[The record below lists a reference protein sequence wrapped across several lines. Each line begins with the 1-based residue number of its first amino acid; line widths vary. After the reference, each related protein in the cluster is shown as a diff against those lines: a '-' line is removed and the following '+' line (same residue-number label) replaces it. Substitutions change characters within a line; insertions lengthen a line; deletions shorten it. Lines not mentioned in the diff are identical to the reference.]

1 MASFV
6 HLRVKSAYS
15 LLEGAV
21 RPKELAKLAAG
32 MDMPAVAVTREQG
45 LAALIATHNFEL
57 AARMDR
63 ALLLHQ
69 GKLVEGADLP
79 RH

>member
-1 MASFV
+1 MRA
-6 HLRVKSAYS
+6 
-15 LLEGAV
+15 E
-21 RPKELAKLAAG
+21 
-32 MDMPAVAVTREQG
+32 G

-69 GKLVEGADLP
+69 GKLIAGIADARRVSGFGYAARRMDGAA
-79 RH
+79 H

>member
-1 MASFV
+1 MFDA
-6 HLRVKSAYS
+6 LIAI
-15 LLEGAV
+15 
-21 RPKELAKLAAG
+21 
-32 MDMPAVAVTREQG
+32 TRAEG

-69 GKLVEGADLP
+69 GKLVEGTQIPSQAGS
-79 RH
+79 R

>member
-1 MASFV
+1 VFDA
-6 HLRVKSAYS
+6 LIAT
-15 LLEGAV
+15 V
-21 RPKELAKLAAG
+21 RAE
-32 MDMPAVAVTREQG
+32 G

-69 GKLVEGADLP
+69 GKLVSGTDLP
-79 RH
+79 RA

>member
-1 MASFV
+1 VFDA
-6 HLRVKSAYS
+6 LIQI
-15 LLEGAV
+15 
-21 RPKELAKLAAG
+21 
-32 MDMPAVAVTREQG
+32 TRAEG

-69 GKLVEGADLP
+69 GKLVAGTELP
-79 RH
+79 R

>member
-1 MASFV
+1 VFDA
-6 HLRVKSAYS
+6 LIAI
-15 LLEGAV
+15 
-21 RPKELAKLAAG
+21 
-32 MDMPAVAVTREQG
+32 TREQG

-69 GKLVEGADLP
+69 GKLVEGTDLP